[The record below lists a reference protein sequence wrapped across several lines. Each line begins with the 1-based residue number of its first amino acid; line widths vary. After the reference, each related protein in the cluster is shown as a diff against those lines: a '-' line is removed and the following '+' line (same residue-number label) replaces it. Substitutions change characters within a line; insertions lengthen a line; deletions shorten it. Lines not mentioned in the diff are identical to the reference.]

1 VEIPHETVGDILV
14 VTPLNEYLDASNTKE
29 FKRDMAVLFENH
41 PRVVLDLHNVE
52 LVDSSGCGAF
62 ISFLRQLKSEG
73 GDMKLCAVTRPVRSL
88 FELVRMHR
96 IFDIFNTREEAL
108 KAFQV

>member
-1 VEIPHETVGDILV
+1 MDMSPDLVGDVLV
-14 VTPLNEYLDASNTKE
+14 VTPRAEYLDASNIKE
-29 FKRDMAVLFENH
+29 FKRDMAPLLEKH
-41 PRVVLDLHNVE
+41 ARVVMDLSQVE

-62 ISFLRQLKSEG
+62 IGFLRQLKSGG
-73 GDMKLCAVTRPVRSL
+73 GDMKLCAVSKMVRSL

-96 IFDIFNTREEAL
+96 VFDILNTRDEAI